1 MKRSEIALIT
11 LVSIIVIVTTYI
23 LGGLFFGDL
32 SEEVTSI
39 KYLVPIDSKVV
50 APSED
55 FFNAYAHNP
64 TVEIY
69 VGSCGVDEVWDTNSL
84 KCVKQG
90 GDNSQPSDNT
100 GDDTDD
106 EPNGDD
112 ETPEN

>member
-1 MKRSEIALIT
+1 M
-11 LVSIIVIVTTYI
+11 
-23 LGGLFFGDL
+23 
-32 SEEVTSI
+32 
-39 KYLVPIDSKVV
+39 PIDSKVV

-84 KCVKQG
+84 KCVKQD

>member
-55 FFNAYAHNP
+55 FFNAYAHNQ

-84 KCVKQG
+84 KCVKQD
-90 GDNSQPSDNT
+90 GDNSQPSDST